1 MVKPW
6 KYGNGNTPG
15 LNNKTYHSPK
25 HAINLPAF
33 AWD

>member
-25 HAINLPAF
+25 HAISF
-33 AWD
+33 